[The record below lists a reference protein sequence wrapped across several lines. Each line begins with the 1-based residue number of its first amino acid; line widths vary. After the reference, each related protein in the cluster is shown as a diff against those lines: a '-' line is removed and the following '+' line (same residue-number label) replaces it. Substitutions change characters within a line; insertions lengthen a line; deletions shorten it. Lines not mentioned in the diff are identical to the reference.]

1 MDNMRT
7 IMDFEFDT
15 SEVQNTHFHQ
25 NLEIVYVLEG
35 SVEVQIEPETYNLKK
50 GDFYLLMRTSVILGG
65 RRKKKSFLHHFK
77 SILQCW
83 QNIWEQIS
91 CYSGVILQLIRTSRM
106 SS

>member
-50 GDFYLLMRTSVILGG
+50 GDFLLI
-65 RRKKKSFLHHFK
+65 
-77 SILQCW
+77 
-83 QNIWEQIS
+83 
-91 CYSGVILQLIRTSRM
+91 
-106 SS
+106 